1 MKRILVE
8 EAGGA
13 CIICGYARDV
23 RALHFHHLEPS
34 RKRHEINARGAAIAL
49 SRLRAEASKCI
60 LLCANC
66 HAEVEAGRFSVLER
80 DGGFVPNDARPQSSP
95 GQATPGEINWSVR
108 PAA

>member
-66 HAEVEAGRFSVLER
+66 HAEVEAGLVFGSGR
-80 DGGFVPNDARPQSSP
+80 DGGYVQCDASPQASS
-95 GQATPGEINWSVR
+95 GEAHS
-108 PAA
+108 